1 MNKIFETVI
10 NAIEEKK
17 GTDISTIEFKDKGYV
32 ADAFIIASGNND
44 KQTKA
49 IADFVEEEMEKK
61 GEAVVRREG
70 YQLGKWIILDYGFLM
85 VHIFTPQEREY
96 YDIERLWQESK
107 RLMGM
112 EKDDVQ

>member
-1 MNKIFETVI
+1 MSNFIDTVI

-17 GTDISTIEFKDKGYV
+17 GTDISTIEFKDKGYI
-32 ADAFIIASGNND
+32 ADSFIIATGNND

-70 YQLGKWIILDYGFLM
+70 YQQGKWIILDYGFLM
-85 VHIFTPQEREY
+85 VHIFTPSEREY

-107 RLMGM
+107 RKMGN
-112 EKDDVQ
+112 EINDVQ